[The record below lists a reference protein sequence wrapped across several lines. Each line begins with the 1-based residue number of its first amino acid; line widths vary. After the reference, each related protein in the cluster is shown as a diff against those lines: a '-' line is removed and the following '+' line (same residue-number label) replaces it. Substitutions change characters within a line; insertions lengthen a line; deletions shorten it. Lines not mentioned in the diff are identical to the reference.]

1 MKRLLVAIIAVG
13 AGLAAGGCSRSERA
27 FPPGST
33 SAERGAQLVA
43 LGACNDCHTPRL
55 PNGQLD
61 MRRELSGEPVGA
73 PMPPAIAGVVTQV
86 GGAFRGPWGLS
97 VASNITADKTRG
109 IGSWTQ
115 AQFLKTLRSG
125 VDPSGHTLLPPMPGE
140 QYARLPDA
148 DLIAIY
154 NYLMTVQK

>member
-1 MKRLLVAIIAVG
+1 
-13 AGLAAGGCSRSERA
+13 
-27 FPPGST
+27 
-33 SAERGAQLVA
+33 
-43 LGACNDCHTPRL
+43 
-55 PNGQLD
+55 
-61 MRRELSGEPVGA
+61 
-73 PMPPAIAGVVTQV
+73 MPPAIPGVVTQV

-125 VDPSGHTLLPPMPGE
+125 VDPSGHKLLPPMPWE
-140 QYARLPDA
+140 QYAQLPDA

-154 NYLMTVQK
+154 NYLMTVKK